1 MNFKSSNSLI
11 NKNNIKTLKKSSSLI
26 FDLKQ
31 GKFPDNIDSKL
42 LKNPLYQSIQSMY
55 CNKLIDKYYGF
66 ADDKKENNAH
76 NKTFKEPSIV
86 TYINEFKQLINHT
99 NRLFLYQA
107 RMSPKLYN
115 TKNKN
120 FNLNKQKFNKLFRR
134 KNLNKSTGDLLQNYV
149 GSKIISKING
159 IINNLQYRDNEENQ
173 NHLDFN

>member
-1 MNFKSSNSLI
+1 
-11 NKNNIKTLKKSSSLI
+11 
-26 FDLKQ
+26 
-31 GKFPDNIDSKL
+31 
-42 LKNPLYQSIQSMY
+42 
-55 CNKLIDKYYGF
+55 
-66 ADDKKENNAH
+66 
-76 NKTFKEPSIV
+76 
-86 TYINEFKQLINHT
+86 
-99 NRLFLYQA
+99 
-107 RMSPKLYN
+107 MSPKLYN